1 MAPGHQLPKWSGL
14 DSVWHQSKWTPAAEI
29 LYLGLFIA
37 FQRGGSFSLV
47 SVYTCCMLLGA
58 FYIPAEAASPG
69 NLCHS
74 MSSAPCLCSQ
84 LTSVVWQTMSSGYIQ
99 SKFGGEFLARALPL
113 RFPQMSWKGRSLYK
127 SPGVVFQS
135 QGFWSRDQ
143 SLLYCSDYTP
153 LAFKGWIFLCVLKN
167 EQAGEIQQFLF
178 FFEKTFHV
186 SYKLKYKNKYI
197 PIQKPKQQQQTDL
210 HIITF
215 PVNTLVSFLSLS
227 FWLTRLSQIF
237 F

>member
-1 MAPGHQLPKWSGL
+1 MDHS
-14 DSVWHQSKWTPAAEI
+14 
-29 LYLGLFIA
+29 
-37 FQRGGSFSLV
+37 SLV
-47 SVYTCCMLLGA
+47 SLYTCCMLLGA
-58 FYIPAEAASPG
+58 FSIPAEVASPG

-84 LTSVVWQTMSSGYIQ
+84 LTSMVWKTMSSGYSQ

-113 RFPQMSWKGRSLYK
+113 LSHRWVERGGAYTKALVLFSRLRASDHVISLC
-127 SPGVVFQS
+127 STVVIILP
-135 QGFWSRDQ
+135 W
-143 SLLYCSDYTP
+143 LLS
-153 LAFKGWIFLCVLKN
+153 AGSLCVCWKIN
-167 EQAGEIQQFLF
+167 KQVKSSNFY

-197 PIQKPKQQQQTDL
+197 PIQKPKQQQQIDL
-210 HIITF
+210 HIILF
-215 PVNTLVSFLSLS
+215 PVNMLVSFPSLS